1 MTLDHADLNT
11 ESFSN
16 SRGWTT
22 VRVTHIPSSIAAE
35 RSRSGELQSAV
46 QAQRDCVDEIERLL
60 AEGGPVQPPGDES
73 SVAPGGAV
81 ARAEFEA
88 LVARVEAL
96 EAQPRDGQR
105 RRTHGGEHPKDSPG

>member
-35 RSRSGELQSAV
+35 RSRSRELQSAV
-46 QAQRDCVDEIERLL
+46 QAQKECIDEIERLL
-60 AEGGPVQPPGDES
+60 AEGGPVQPPGNES
-73 SVAPGGAV
+73 SAALGGAV
-81 ARAEFEA
+81 SRAEFEV

-96 EAQPRDGQR
+96 EAQPRDRQR
-105 RRTHGGEHPKDSPG
+105 RRTPSGEHRDSQS

>member
-35 RSRSGELQSAV
+35 RSRSAELQSAV
-46 QAQRDCVDEIERLL
+46 HAQKECIHEIERLL
-60 AEGGPVQPPGDES
+60 AQGRPVQTAENDLSAVP
-73 SVAPGGAV
+73 AGAV
-81 ARAEFEA
+81 SRAEFEA
-88 LVARVEAL
+88 LAARVEAL
-96 EAQPRDGQR
+96 ER
-105 RRTHGGEHPKDSPG
+105 RLRMDSAG

>member
-35 RSRSGELQSAV
+35 RSRSGGLQSAV
-46 QAQRDCVDEIERLL
+46 QAQKECIDEIERLL
-60 AEGGPVQPPGDES
+60 AEDRLVQPVADDS
-73 SVAPGGAV
+73 SAAPGGAV
-81 ARAEFEA
+81 SRAEFEA
-88 LVARVEAL
+88 LASRVEAL
-96 EAQPRDGQR
+96 EAQSADRQ
-105 RRTHGGEHPKDSPG
+105 